1 MNALRLVSLAV
12 LVIGTILVVL
22 SLLQDFAGVEVFSEP
37 PYLVGAGT
45 AALGAAM
52 LAGFKKRPST

>member
-1 MNALRLVSLAV
+1 MNALQVVSLIV
-12 LVIGTILVVL
+12 LVIGTVLVALALV
-22 SLLQDFAGVEVFSEP
+22 QDFAGVHVFSEP

-52 LAGFKKRPST
+52 LAGFKKRPA